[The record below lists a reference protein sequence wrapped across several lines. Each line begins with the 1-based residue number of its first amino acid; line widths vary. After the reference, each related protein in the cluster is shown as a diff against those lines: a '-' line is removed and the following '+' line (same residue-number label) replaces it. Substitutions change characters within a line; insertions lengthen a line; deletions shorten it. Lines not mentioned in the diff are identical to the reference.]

1 MAAEWAAFL
10 RYRNLL
16 RKLGAEDEPGLAA
29 WASRRLLQ
37 RPPAPLAA
45 FAQVTFLDWE
55 SPTLAHWRVLGH
67 AVRRARSVRVTMA
80 WEGDE
85 ASASLY
91 EATAPIRARLLE
103 QGFVETPVRPEIW
116 RPAGL
121 RELEQALFRRPGSR
135 SAVATAQGLSIRGA
149 PQGEGTARVLA
160 REVRDRLDRGA
171 DPEDILVLFRRWDEP
186 AEVALELMHDWGIP
200 VHADAA
206 RPLGGEPAVA
216 ALLLAIGL
224 PVDDWSTDR
233 LIRLLR
239 NGQVRPGWPGSD
251 PLSMAAAAAVIKAS
265 PVFRGR
271 EQLLTWLDRQL
282 ADLKDHTVKAER
294 VRLAGDLSERIF
306 ALLAPLDQ
314 PRPFADQVER
324 LFRVAVAMGIGP
336 DADAGLDRLR
346 DALEDQA
353 GMLERLGRGES
364 PWSWREFAGEVESFA
379 MEPAATSPTA
389 RPGVARRG
397 LCPHG
402 GRRCGRRRAG
412 RARDPGRPGRGLV
425 PGA

>member
-1 MAAEWAAFL
+1 MESLAGLIPRVWCWADLWARIRAEVAEGPTSLSEAAAGAVFGEAIRQARHAGELTAIASAIDWPGYRRRLRARFADWTTEERPVRAMHADEPVMAAEWAAFV

-55 SPTLAHWRVLGH
+55 SPTPAHWRVLGH

-85 ASASLY
+85 PSAPLY

-121 RELEQALFRRPGSR
+121 RELEQALFRRSEVQRGRRDRPGPVR
-135 SAVATAQGLSIRGA
+135 SAVRRRARAPPGCWPARSATGSTGA
-149 PQGEGTARVLA
+149 PIPRTSWSCSGDGMS
-160 REVRDRLDRGA
+160 
-171 DPEDILVLFRRWDEP
+171 RRRSRWRS
-186 AEVALELMHDWGIP
+186 LRDWGIP

-224 PVDDWSTDR
+224 PVDDWATDR
-233 LIRLLR
+233 LIRLLAQR
-239 NGQVRPGWPGSD
+239 AG
-251 PLSMAAAAAVIKAS
+251 AA
-265 PVFRGR
+265 
-271 EQLLTWLDRQL
+271 
-282 ADLKDHTVKAER
+282 
-294 VRLAGDLSERIF
+294 
-306 ALLAPLDQ
+306 
-314 PRPFADQVER
+314 
-324 LFRVAVAMGIGP
+324 
-336 DADAGLDRLR
+336 
-346 DALEDQA
+346 
-353 GMLERLGRGES
+353 
-364 PWSWREFAGEVESFA
+364 
-379 MEPAATSPTA
+379 
-389 RPGVARRG
+389 
-397 LCPHG
+397 
-402 GRRCGRRRAG
+402 RAG
-412 RARDPGRPGRGLV
+412 RARTRCRWRRPRR
-425 PGA
+425 